1 MCSTM
6 NPELSNNDAVIL
18 QTLWELKAL
27 GTRAISIQDLVS
39 HLSGVPMTETT
50 ERLEQLQERGMISRT
65 QGASDH
71 LVALSPLGAAFVRQ
85 LQDRQ
90 LGDLTRGS

>member
-1 MCSTM
+1 MCSAM
-6 NPELSNNDAVIL
+6 NPELSDNDGVIL

-27 GTRAISIQDLVS
+27 GTRAVPLHDLVS
-39 HLSGVPMTETT
+39 HLSGIPMTETT
-50 ERLEQLQERGMISRT
+50 ERLERLQALALIT
-65 QGASDH
+65 KTKGASDY

-85 LQDRQ
+85 LQDKH

>member
-1 MCSTM
+1 MCSAMT
-6 NPELSNNDAVIL
+6 PELSNNDRVIL
-18 QTLWELKAL
+18 RTLWELKAL
-27 GTRAISIQDLVS
+27 GTHAVPIHDLVS
-39 HLSGVPMTETT
+39 HLSGIPVTETA
-50 ERLEQLQERGMISRT
+50 ERLEQLQARALITRT
-65 QGASDH
+65 KSAADH